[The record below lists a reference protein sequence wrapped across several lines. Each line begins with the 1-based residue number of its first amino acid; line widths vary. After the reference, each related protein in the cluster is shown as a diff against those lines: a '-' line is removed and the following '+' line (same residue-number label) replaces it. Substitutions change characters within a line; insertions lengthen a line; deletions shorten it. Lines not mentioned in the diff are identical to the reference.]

1 MLKIHGYVWGFK
13 DGTDLNKRILWDA
26 HNYMYGRIRRGPVK
40 IGSREVG
47 VPAGLRALVF
57 WGASYSE
64 FKEMSPTMEGLG
76 QFRQT
81 NGMGC
86 S

>member
-1 MLKIHGYVWGFK
+1 MV
-13 DGTDLNKRILWDA
+13 WDA
-26 HNYMYGRIRRGPVK
+26 HNYVCWINRVGPVK

-47 VPAGLRALVF
+47 VPGLRALVF
-57 WGASYSE
+57 WDASYSE